1 MTWHSFFDLSTM
13 EERHLLASYAVV
25 LLVQGG
31 FFLSIVMG
39 WRALKKPRG

>member
-31 FFLSIVMG
+31 FLLSIILG
-39 WRALKKPRG
+39 WRALKNPRS